1 MKRNESTA
9 DRIIRLVLA
18 VAFAVGGYR
27 TTGALST
34 VLYVLA
40 IVMAVTAA
48 TGFCLLYQILGI
60 DTCKMTKGC
69 KK

>member
-18 VAFAVGGYR
+18 AAFAFGGYS
-27 TTGALST
+27 TTGALSI

-48 TGFCLLYQILGI
+48 TGFCLLYKVFGI
-60 DTCKMTKGC
+60 DTCKMAKGC
-69 KK
+69 EQ